1 MGRRMDGR
9 PPLTPRAPSRT
20 ARTLPVMARKL
31 VVEIIGDD
39 TSLRKALDRSSKEA
53 KQQSKSAYRT
63 SSQTSGFRG

>member
-1 MGRRMDGR
+1 
-9 PPLTPRAPSRT
+9 
-20 ARTLPVMARKL
+20 MARKL